1 MDVEARIAGQMVR
14 RAIWYVP
21 LLAIAVGLARGLKA
35 GLAAMVGAGLVVL
48 TMWSSGK
55 FLSWSARRSPNA
67 LGAAAL
73 GGFVVRLFFLFAA
86 VWALLAVGLDRTGV
100 LVGVGA
106 TYVSLLV
113 MQARTELV
121 GR

>member
-14 RAIWYVP
+14 RASWFVP
-21 LLAIAVGLARGLKA
+21 ALAVAVGLVRGPKA
-35 GLAAMVGAGLVVL
+35 AVATLAGAFLVTL
-48 TMWSSGK
+48 TMWGSGK
-55 FLSWSARRSPNA
+55 VLSWSARRSPNA

-73 GGFVVRLFFLFAA
+73 GGFIVRLAVLFGA
-86 VWALLAVGLDRTGV
+86 VWAMLSVGLDRPGV

-106 TYVSLLV
+106 TYISLLV

-121 GR
+121 RR

>member
-1 MDVEARIAGQMVR
+1 
-14 RAIWYVP
+14 
-21 LLAIAVGLARGLKA
+21 
-35 GLAAMVGAGLVVL
+35 
-48 TMWSSGK
+48 
-55 FLSWSARRSPNA
+55 
-67 LGAAAL
+67 
-73 GGFVVRLFFLFAA
+73 LFFLFAA